1 MGDGGAPCRT
11 NLRKRKDLAKSRRYR
26 DDLAMRRWPRISIN
40 GPTALGC
47 KSRHEAYPLVPGS
60 SACAAK
66 RRFGDGMTIHNL
78 FRSSPFGPEEI
89 EVLVAAY
96 EETLRALGL
105 ASRGD
110 ALTELVA
117 QKIIAIA
124 QTGVRDANFIAQR
137 VLEDLGAPR
146 EQ

>member
-1 MGDGGAPCRT
+1 
-11 NLRKRKDLAKSRRYR
+11 
-26 DDLAMRRWPRISIN
+26 
-40 GPTALGC
+40 
-47 KSRHEAYPLVPGS
+47 
-60 SACAAK
+60 
-66 RRFGDGMTIHNL
+66 MTIHNI
-78 FRSSPFGPEEI
+78 FKSTPFGPEEI

-105 ASRGD
+105 VQRGD

-124 QTGVRDANFIAQR
+124 QTGVRDASVIAKR
-137 VLEDLGAPR
+137 ALRDLGAPR

>member
-1 MGDGGAPCRT
+1 
-11 NLRKRKDLAKSRRYR
+11 
-26 DDLAMRRWPRISIN
+26 
-40 GPTALGC
+40 
-47 KSRHEAYPLVPGS
+47 
-60 SACAAK
+60 
-66 RRFGDGMTIHNL
+66 MTIHNL

-89 EVLVAAY
+89 EILVAAY

>member
-1 MGDGGAPCRT
+1 M
-11 NLRKRKDLAKSRRYR
+11 
-26 DDLAMRRWPRISIN
+26 
-40 GPTALGC
+40 
-47 KSRHEAYPLVPGS
+47 
-60 SACAAK
+60 
-66 RRFGDGMTIHNL
+66 
-78 FRSSPFGPEEI
+78 
-89 EVLVAAY
+89 VAAY

-124 QTGVRDANFIAQR
+124 QTGVRDANFIAKR

>member
-1 MGDGGAPCRT
+1 
-11 NLRKRKDLAKSRRYR
+11 
-26 DDLAMRRWPRISIN
+26 
-40 GPTALGC
+40 
-47 KSRHEAYPLVPGS
+47 
-60 SACAAK
+60 
-66 RRFGDGMTIHNL
+66 MTIHNL

-89 EVLVAAY
+89 EILVSAY

-105 ASRGD
+105 ALRGD

-124 QTGVRDANFIAQR
+124 QTGVRDANFIAKR